1 MDIVRI
7 IIVLLHFLFSIFTI
21 FIVLFSNDIITVM
34 TTGLLLY
41 AAFLYNYKCD
51 DCPLSIMEDNYL
63 KISSIDR
70 FFILFL
76 LTFNISPFIIFY
88 IVLNTRYCLFYVF
101 FRVCIG
107 YSQIT
112 FSIFT
117 KTFT

>member
-76 LTFNISPFIIFY
+76 KHHYRKDLRPLLTKELYWLSLTIILVKVLYLMLIKTVKENIK
-88 IVLNTRYCLFYVF
+88 N
-101 FRVCIG
+101 
-107 YSQIT
+107 
-112 FSIFT
+112 
-117 KTFT
+117 